1 VLLSRMGCSQ
11 RPEDGTGMYVMSTL
25 ITSLIIAAACRAI
38 TQSQLDWAMQMHNKT
53 LGFA

>member
-1 VLLSRMGCSQ
+1 MLLSRMGCSQ
-11 RPEDGTGMYVMSTL
+11 RPEDGTGMYVMSPL
-25 ITSLIIAAACRAI
+25 IISLIITAYRAI